1 MLPSIQAAVGEG
13 NVIAMDPITGSE
25 DFSFFQREK
34 PGIFIM
40 LGGMKIGGDPLTT
53 PSHHTPDFYLEESG
67 FKLGVRVLSYF
78 VVDYMQMKK

>member
-1 MLPSIQAAVGEG
+1 MLPSIQAAAGEG

-40 LGGMKIGGDPLTT
+40 LGGMENGGNPLTT
-53 PSHHTPDFYLEESG
+53 PSHHTPDFYIEESG
-67 FKLGVRVLSYF
+67 FKLGVRALSYF
-78 VVDYMQMKK
+78 VVDYMGMKK